1 MNAPADPGWYPD
13 PRKPTQDRYW
23 DGEQW
28 TSQTRKPQGSGL
40 TGSIRKLPTWAK
52 ILIPVVL
59 LLVVVGAIAGDEE
72 SDDSGGPSSADEPA
86 ASVQQSEPD
95 EGGSDSESNVGGN
108 PAENASDD
116 NTPSVGPNGSVEVDT
131 LRWRL
136 GDASTMRTI
145 GDQRYGLGEEANG
158 IFVVTELS
166 VANNKS
172 ESVTLTSDTVS
183 LVAGDST
190 YEADGNAESA
200 LIGAGEKTFFFED
213 IGPGITATG
222 KVAFDVPPSVL
233 RKKPQLRF
241 NELGFGDTHGYIALP
256 PLQG

>member
-1 MNAPADPGWYPD
+1 MNAPAGPGWYPD

-28 TSQTRKPQGSGL
+28 TSQTRKAQGSGL
-40 TGSIRKLPTWAK
+40 TGAIQKLPMWAK
-52 ILIPVVL
+52 IVIPIAVL
-59 LLVVVGAIAGDEE
+59 LIVVGLIASDEE
-72 SDDSGGPSSADEPA
+72 SGDSAGSSSGEEA
-86 ASVQQSEPD
+86 ATSVQQSSSER
-95 EGGSDSESNVGGN
+95 DSESGSNVEGN

-131 LRWRL
+131 LRWHLR
-136 GDASTMRTI
+136 GATKTRVI

-158 IFVVTELS
+158 VFVVTELS
-166 VANNKS
+166 VTNNKS

-190 YEADGNAESA
+190 YEADTNAESA
-200 LIGAGEKTFFFED
+200 LIADGEKTFFLED

-222 KVAFDVPPSVL
+222 SVAFDVPPVIL
-233 RKKPQLRF
+233 RQGPQLRL

>member
-1 MNAPADPGWYPD
+1 MNPPAGPGWYPD

-40 TGSIRKLPTWAK
+40 TGAIRRLPTWAK
-52 ILIPVVL
+52 ILIPIVA
-59 LLVVVGAIAGDEE
+59 LLVVVGAITSDEE
-72 SDDSGGPSSADEPA
+72 SDSGGSSPGGESA
-86 ASVQQSEPD
+86 ASAQQSEPE
-95 EGGSDSESNVGGN
+95 EGGSDSESNVEGN

-136 GDASTMRTI
+136 RNASTTRTI

-158 IFVVTELS
+158 VFVVTELS
-166 VANNKS
+166 VINNKS

-183 LVAGDST
+183 LVASDST
-190 YEADGNAESA
+190 YEADTNAESG

-213 IGPGITATG
+213 IGPGITAAG
-222 KVAFDVPPSVL
+222 KVAFDIAPSVL
-233 RKKPQLRF
+233 RKNPQLRF

-256 PLQG
+256 RLQG

>member
-1 MNAPADPGWYPD
+1 MNAPAGPGWYPD

-28 TSQTRKPQGSGL
+28 TSQTRNPQSG
-40 TGSIRKLPTWAK
+40 GPIGVIRKLPMWAK
-52 ILIPVVL
+52 IVIPIAV
-59 LLVVVGAIAGDEE
+59 LLVVVAAISSDEE
-72 SDDSGGPSSADEPA
+72 SGDSGSSASGEKSVASAQQSESKGHSDSGG
-86 ASVQQSEPD
+86 SVE
-95 EGGSDSESNVGGN
+95 GN

-131 LRWRL
+131 LRWHLR
-136 GDASTMRTI
+136 DATKTGTI

-158 IFVVTELS
+158 VFVVTELS
-166 VANNKS
+166 VTNNKS

-190 YEADGNAESA
+190 YEADTNAESA
-200 LIGAGEKTFFFED
+200 LIADGEKTFFLED

-222 KVAFDVPPSVL
+222 SVAFDVPPSIL
-233 RKKPQLRF
+233 RQSPQLRF